1 MCVAVGLAA
10 LIPVPVANMITLGYL
25 LEASARVARTG
36 RISSAFMGFSIAARL
51 GLAGLGLLVSTL
63 PLRLAWSTW
72 RAAHLVDPAGRS
84 AAVALAAL
92 IVLVPFTALHALTAV
107 ARGARLREFL
117 VPRPL
122 WLWRA
127 SAAPG
132 FWRDRLAALHEIVA
146 SLRIGHLFWLG
157 LRGFAGGLL
166 WVALP
171 ATLIVA
177 GVRLA
182 SAGIEALGVLALALV
197 VTYIPFV
204 QTRFALEDRFGVFVE
219 LGPVR
224 RAFARAPLAF
234 VLTLLFT
241 LLLPLPLYLFKI
253 EPLPSEVAWVP
264 ALLFVALAFASR
276 AVAGWAHARAA
287 RRPTPSHFLFRAGA
301 RLALPPVALAYACI
315 TVFTQYTSWFGAF
328 SLYDQGVVLVPMPV
342 FGL

>member
-1 MCVAVGLAA
+1 MCVAVGLTA
-10 LIPVPVANMITLGYL
+10 LIPVPIANMITLGYL

-36 RISSAFMGFSIAARL
+36 RISRGFMGFATAARV
-51 GLAGLGLLVSTL
+51 GLAALGLLVSTL
-63 PLRLAWSTW
+63 PLRFAWSTW

-84 AAVALAAL
+84 AAIALAAVV
-92 IVLVPFTALHALTAV
+92 VLVPVTALHTLTSF
-107 ARGARLREFL
+107 ARGARFREFL

-127 SAAPG
+127 SAAPA
-132 FWRDRLAALHEIVA
+132 FWSDRFAALREAIA
-146 SLRIGHLFWLG
+146 SLHLGHLFWLG

-182 SAGIEALGVLALALV
+182 SAGLEALGVLALAVV
-197 VTYIPFV
+197 VTYIPFL

-219 LGPVR
+219 LGAVR

-253 EPLPSEVAWVP
+253 EPLPTELAWAP

-287 RRPTPSHFLFRAGA
+287 RRATPSHFLFRAGA
-301 RLALPPVALAYACI
+301 RLALPPVALAYACV

-342 FGL
+342 LGL